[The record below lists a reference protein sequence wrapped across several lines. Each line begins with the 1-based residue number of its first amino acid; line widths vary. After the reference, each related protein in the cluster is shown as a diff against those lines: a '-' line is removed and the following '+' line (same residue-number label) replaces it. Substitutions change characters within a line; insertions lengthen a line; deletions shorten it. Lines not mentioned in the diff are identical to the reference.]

1 MSLKTIIVLY
11 KEKESKITLNLEEIT
26 SYSLLKQKIL
36 SFYNELNTSFTYH
49 LMAINTSSPY
59 TLLDEENFNQII
71 NEKIEGDELKLFL
84 NKINPEEANN
94 KDNSDYNKIM
104 EENDDDFIID
114 NEKEDK
120 NDSNK
125 KENKDKNIIDNDINN
140 NNIDIDKQ
148 LKINE
153 NFNIINEEINI
164 DNINNDQDLFNQTDE
179 MMKKIDKLIGD
190 ENDYQL
196 LKHSKSLDNRKENDN
211 KINLDNKA
219 SGIKINEKENEVI
232 APFPFSHKNQNLNIN
247 NINNMNND
255 NENENIDNFNQ
266 NSLNSKFLNQE
277 TFKSSICLICNSQL
291 SDIKYICCICDNCIL
306 CDNCEKD
313 HYHPC
318 FKLKTNFL
326 STKLDIYKFIS
337 SFYSFKTNSKNFFT
351 KLFTKEHEIKI
362 FPLSDKK
369 VTLRPNKNFIFP
381 IKIKSYTNNS
391 VNSSNFEIIPKN
403 NKMIKILN
411 KYPKFNLGPDSKY
424 VLKLKCK
431 TKRNLGKEKIEF
443 YLFSDSLILKNK
455 EGLNFSIDFEINED
469 WDEEQLN
476 INFEYNE
483 YAILYS
489 KEHKQMALD
498 ILKSYGNKILNKDFI
513 KNVFDILV
521 KNNWDKNVAINKIK
535 DLKK

>member
-11 KEKESKITLNLEEIT
+11 KETESKISLNLEEIT
-26 SYSLLKQKIL
+26 SYTLLKQKIL
-36 SFYNELNTSFTYH
+36 SFYNELNTPFTYH
-49 LMAINTSSPY
+49 LMAINTSNPY

-71 NEKIEGDELKLFL
+71 NEKSEGDELKLFL
-84 NKINPEEANN
+84 NKINPEEINN
-94 KDNSDYNKIM
+94 KD
-104 EENDDDFIID
+104 DDEKDEDFIID
-114 NEKEDK
+114 NGEENK
-120 NDSNK
+120 NDL
-125 KENKDKNIIDNDINN
+125 NKDGNIISNDIN

-153 NFNIINEEINI
+153 NFNIINEENNNVE
-164 DNINNDQDLFNQTDE
+164 NINNDQDLFNQTDE

-190 ENDYQL
+190 GDDFQL
-196 LKHSKSLDNRKENDN
+196 LKHSKSLDTRKENDN

-219 SGIKINEKENEVI
+219 SGVKINEKENEVI

-247 NINNMNND
+247 NINNINND
-255 NENENIDNFNQ
+255 DENENIDNFNE
-266 NSLNSKFLNQE
+266 NSLTSKFLNPD
-277 TFKSSICLICNSQL
+277 TFKSSICLICKSQL
-291 SDIKYICCICDNCIL
+291 SDIKYICCICDDCIL
-306 CDNCEKD
+306 CENCEKD

-369 VTLRPNKNFIFP
+369 VSLRPNKNFIFP
-381 IKIKSYTNNS
+381 IKIKSYTNNV
-391 VNSSNFEIIPKN
+391 VNSTNFEIISKN

-411 KYPKFNLGPDSKY
+411 KNQKFNLGPNAKY

-443 YLFSDSLILKNK
+443 YLFSDNLSFKNK

-476 INFEYNE
+476 ISFENNE
-483 YAILYS
+483 YAILYN
-489 KEHKQMALD
+489 KEHKQMALE
-498 ILKSYGNKILNKDFI
+498 ILKSYGNKIWNKDFV

-521 KNNWDKNVAINKIK
+521 KNNWDKNTSINLIK
-535 DLKK
+535 NMKK